1 MSARL
6 PIRGHDGTDWGLDL
20 FVDTWGY
27 IPDKNGK
34 ALIQQV
40 NSGLAVEVDV
50 VEGPPIYGYDLR
62 ARSSVYK
69 QHLMPCNGIGTID
82 ILYRGPLMMNFYCMG
97 EDPIFYGKCDRFCQL
112 VLPANI
118 NPMDIEVVEA
128 EELSDTIRGAGGFG
142 STGK

>member
-50 VEGPPIYGYDLR
+50 IEGAPIYGYDLR
-62 ARSSVYK
+62 ARRTEYNHQSM
-69 QHLMPCNGIGTID
+69 QCTGIETD
-82 ILYRGPLMMNFYCMG
+82 AIL
-97 EDPIFYGKCDRFCQL
+97 
-112 VLPANI
+112 
-118 NPMDIEVVEA
+118 
-128 EELSDTIRGAGGFG
+128 
-142 STGK
+142 